1 MREEL
6 LVALEERVTRLIGE
20 YQRLKA
26 DHAVLK
32 EQVSQMAERQHL
44 AVVRIDALLQKVQGQ

>member
-20 YQRLKA
+20 YQRLQA

-32 EQVSQMAERQHL
+32 EQVSQMAERQQL
-44 AVVRIDALLQKVQGQ
+44 AVARIDALLQKVQDQ

>member
-20 YQRLKA
+20 YQRLQA
-26 DHAVLK
+26 DHADLK
-32 EQVSQMAERQHL
+32 EQVSQMAERQQS
-44 AVVRIDALLQKVQGQ
+44 AVARIDALLQKVQDQ